1 MVVDEEEALR
11 KLANDVLGAHGY
23 KVHTAESDE
32 KALKILEAESV
43 DLLITD
49 VSMRNMDGYELAY
62 RAKKINP
69 SINIQIV
76 CATRA
81 NLMRHCINCD
91 CRSPI
96 V

>member
-1 MVVDEEEALR
+1 
-11 KLANDVLGAHGY
+11 
-23 KVHTAESDE
+23 
-32 KALKILEAESV
+32 
-43 DLLITD
+43 LITD